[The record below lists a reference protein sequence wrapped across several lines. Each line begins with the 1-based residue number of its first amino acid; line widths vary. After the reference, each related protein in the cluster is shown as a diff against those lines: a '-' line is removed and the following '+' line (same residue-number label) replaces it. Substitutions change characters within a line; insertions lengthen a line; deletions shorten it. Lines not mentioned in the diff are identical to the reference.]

1 MKTNP
6 NLVRWGLVALL
17 GAMLVTFTQCIG
29 GSDSTVDDGVHVQP
43 SEVLEPED
51 EEAPEIGVKDAE
63 RTLQTMSALTG
74 VPTSTVQGIFNS
86 DLKAQ
91 LPTNARVEAML
102 ETHMMGATK
111 LASEFCNALIN
122 DPTRRAAIWPTFDFA
137 AGNAMAFDK
146 NTNATSRRMFI
157 IQMLEAF
164 WGAGTLE
171 TEEYEEGAAAID
183 QLITDML
190 TQVVDPVTGATIP
203 APANNNAAKLN
214 AAKAACTAALSSA
227 QVILQ

>member
-1 MKTNP
+1 MKTKQNF
-6 NLVRWGLVALL
+6 VRWGLVALL
-17 GAMLVTFTQCIG
+17 GAMLITFTQCIG
-29 GSDSTVDDGVHVQP
+29 GSTSSVDDSVSAQP
-43 SEVLEPED
+43 NEVLIPED

-63 RTLQTMSALTG
+63 RTLMTMSAVTG
-74 VPTSTVQGIFNS
+74 VPASTVRNIFNS

-111 LASEFCNALIN
+111 LASEFCNALVN
-122 DPTRRAAIWPTFDFA
+122 DGTRRAAIWPTFNFA
-137 AGNAMAFDK
+137 ENNANQFLAGSA
-146 NTNATSRRMFI
+146 SRRMFI

-164 WGAGTLE
+164 WGVGTLE
-171 TEEYEEGAAAID
+171 EAEYEEGAAAID

-190 TQVVDPVTGATIP
+190 TQVVDPVSGNTIA
-203 APANNNAAKLN
+203 APGNTNAAKLN

>member
-6 NLVRWGLVALL
+6 NLIRWGLVALL

-29 GSDSTVDDGVHVQP
+29 GSGSTVDDGVHVQP
-43 SEVLEPED
+43 SEVLIPED

-91 LPTNARVEAML
+91 LPTSSRVEAML

-122 DPTRRAAIWPTFDFA
+122 DGTRRAAIWPTFNFA
-137 AGNAMAFDK
+137 ENNANQFIAGSA
-146 NTNATSRRMFI
+146 SRRMFI

-171 TEEYEEGAAAID
+171 VEEYEEGAAAID

-190 TQVVDPVTGATIP
+190 TQVVDPVTGNTIA
-203 APANNNAAKLN
+203 APGNTNAAKLN

>member
-17 GAMLVTFTQCIG
+17 GVLLVTFTQCIG
-29 GSDSTVDDGVHVQP
+29 GSTSTVDDSVSVQP
-43 SEVLEPED
+43 NEVLVPED

-63 RTLQTMSALTG
+63 RTLMTMSAVTG
-74 VPTSTVQGIFNS
+74 VPASTVRGIFNS

-122 DPTRRAAIWPTFDFA
+122 DGTRRAAIWPTFNFA
-137 AGNAMAFDK
+137 ENNANQFLAGSA
-146 NTNATSRRMFI
+146 SRRTFI

-164 WGAGTLE
+164 WGQGTLE
-171 TEEYEEGAAAID
+171 EAEYEEGAAAID

-190 TQVVDPVTGATIP
+190 TQVVDPVTGNTLP
-203 APANNNAAKLN
+203 APGNTNAAKLN

>member
-1 MKTNP
+1 MKTKQNF
-6 NLVRWGLVALL
+6 VRWGLVALL
-17 GAMLVTFTQCIG
+17 GAMLITFTQCIG
-29 GSDSTVDDGVHVQP
+29 GSTSSVDDSVSAQP
-43 SEVLEPED
+43 NEVLIPED

-63 RTLQTMSALTG
+63 RTLMTMSAVTG
-74 VPTSTVQGIFNS
+74 VPASTVRNIFNS

-111 LASEFCNALIN
+111 LASEFCTALIN
-122 DPTRRAAIWPTFDFA
+122 DGTRRAAIWPTFNFA
-137 AGNAMAFDK
+137 ENNANQFLAGSA
-146 NTNATSRRMFI
+146 SRRMFI

-164 WGAGTLE
+164 WGVGTLE
-171 TEEYEEGAAAID
+171 EAEYEEGAAAID

-190 TQVVDPVTGATIP
+190 TQVVDPVSGNTIA
-203 APANNNAAKLN
+203 APGNTNAAKLN

>member
-17 GAMLVTFTQCIG
+17 GVMLVVFTQCIG
-29 GSDSTVDDGVHVQP
+29 GSGSTIDDGGTHALP
-43 SEVLEPED
+43 SEVLAPED

-74 VPTSTVQGIFNS
+74 VPTSSVQNIFNS

-91 LPTNARVEAML
+91 LPTSSRVEAML

-111 LASEFCNALIN
+111 LASEFCNVLIN
-122 DPTRRAAIWPTFDFA
+122 TPAQRVLIWPTFDFA
-137 AGNAMAFDK
+137 AGNAMAFQ
-146 NTNATSRRMFI
+146 AGSASRRTFI

-164 WGAGTLE
+164 WGVGTLDV
-171 TEEYEEGAAAID
+171 EEYEEGAAAID

-190 TQVVDPVTGATIP
+190 TQVVDPVTGATIA
-203 APANNNAAKLN
+203 APGNTNAAKLN

>member
-122 DPTRRAAIWPTFDFA
+122 DPARRAAIWPTFNFA
-137 AGNAMAFDK
+137 ENNPSQFIAGSA
-146 NTNATSRRMFI
+146 SRRMFI

-203 APANNNAAKLN
+203 APVTTNNVGKLN